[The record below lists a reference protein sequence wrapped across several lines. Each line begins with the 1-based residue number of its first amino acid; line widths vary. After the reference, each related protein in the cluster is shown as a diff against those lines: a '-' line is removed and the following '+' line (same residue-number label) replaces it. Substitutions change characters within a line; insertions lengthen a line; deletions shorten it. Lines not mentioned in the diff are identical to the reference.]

1 MNIKHYL
8 EKYSFLIVIGI
19 IGLYF
24 LYDVGFFK
32 SPDHLKCND
41 IKRGIFYLKINQ
53 NDKTASEYT
62 NDTFNEGSEI
72 KSFNIQIRENFI
84 MFSDDLSME
93 PSRGLSKTDSIF
105 PIQRQTLMIYDPTV
119 KINYGKCELI
129 KINKKFNKI

>member
-32 SPDHLKCND
+32 SPDLLKCND
-41 IKRGIFYLKINQ
+41 NRKGIFYLKIDQ
-53 NDKTASEYT
+53 HKKTASEYT
-62 NDTFNEGSEI
+62 NDSFKEDFEI

-93 PSRGLSKTDSIF
+93 PPRGISKTDSIF
-105 PIQRQTLMIYDPTV
+105 PIQRQTLIIYDPTV

-129 KINKKFNKI
+129 KINKNFNKI